1 MKDTDILK
9 LFMQR
14 DERAVRET
22 QKAYGAL
29 LHALANRILG
39 SSEDAEECVNDVLL
53 RAWNAIPPEHPEHFR
68 AYLAALTR
76 RLALNRLTAQNRI
89 KRGGGQVPAVLDE
102 LAECLPAEDDVMQTV
117 ENRAVIEGLERFLQR
132 LPRRQ
137 CRIFMLRYFSF
148 MQTDEI
154 AAELRLS
161 ENTVKSTL
169 RRTRIKLEAFL
180 RKEELL

>member
-1 MKDTDILK
+1 MI
-9 LFMQR
+9 Q
-14 DERAVRET
+14 
-22 QKAYGAL
+22 
-29 LHALANRILG
+29 
-39 SSEDAEECVNDVLL
+39 
-53 RAWNAIPPEHPEHFR
+53 
-68 AYLAALTR
+68 
-76 RLALNRLTAQNRI
+76 TA
-89 KRGGGQVPAVLDE
+89 
-102 LAECLPAEDDVMQTV
+102 
-117 ENRAVIEGLERFLQR
+117 ENRAVIEGLERFLQQ